1 MARRRRGR
9 PVDATVRS
17 MLAIH
22 APVTGVRDHAVV
34 LVAPRRDAWI
44 AWLVA
49 RDGALAGSPGDARLE
64 LVERA
69 RSGDPQAFE
78 TLIRARGER
87 LLGLARKIL
96 RDQDA
101 ADDALQQAVVAA
113 WRTLPRLR
121 DPGAFDTWLTRL
133 VVNACYGEA
142 NRTRRF
148 RAQVRQVPNEP
159 EAPERVDGFDDREA
173 LDQAFRA
180 LTPAHRAVVV
190 LHHYADLPLTEV
202 ARIVGVGP
210 ATART
215 RLHYALRALRAA
227 LEAQDRPVIEELS
240 R

>member
-1 MARRRRGR
+1 MAGFAA
-9 PVDATVRS
+9 PATV
-17 MLAIH
+17 
-22 APVTGVRDHAVV
+22 VRDHGVV
-34 LVAPRRDAWI
+34 VVALPRVEWI
-44 AWLVA
+44 AWLIA
-49 RDGALAGSPGDARLE
+49 RDGAIAGPTGDPRLE

-69 RSGDPQAFE
+69 GSGDPQAFE
-78 TLIRARGER
+78 TLIRARGDR

-101 ADDALQQAVVAA
+101 ADDALQQAIVAA

-148 RAQVRQVPNEP
+148 RAQVRQVVEEP
-159 EAPERVDGFDDREA
+159 VAADRVDAIDDREA

-227 LEAQDRPVIEELS
+227 LEAQERPVIEELS
-240 R
+240 S

>member
-1 MARRRRGR
+1 MVAIAVTLARDDAAMVLVRRR
-9 PVDATVRS
+9 PS
-17 MLAIH
+17 FLAW
-22 APVTGVRDHAVV
+22 V
-34 LVAPRRDAWI
+34 
-44 AWLVA
+44 VA
-49 RDGALAGSPGDARLE
+49 RDGELPVAAPDARVE
-64 LVERA
+64 LVRRA
-69 RSGDPQAFE
+69 QHGDPHAFE
-78 TLIRARGER
+78 TLLRARGDR
-87 LLGLARKIL
+87 LLAVARKIL
-96 RDQDA
+96 RDPDA

-121 DPGAFDTWLTRL
+121 DPGSFDTWLTRL

-148 RAQVRQVPNEP
+148 RAQVRNVLDEP
-159 EAPERVDGFDDREA
+159 EAADRIDAFDDREA
-173 LDQAFRA
+173 LDQAFRT

-202 ARIVGVGP
+202 AKIVGVGP

-215 RLHYALRALRAA
+215 RLHYALRSLRAA

>member
-1 MARRRRGR
+1 MS
-9 PVDATVRS
+9 VT
-17 MLAIH
+17 
-22 APVTGVRDHAVV
+22 VTGVRDHAVV
-34 LVAPRRDAWI
+34 LVAPSKVGWI
-44 AWLVA
+44 AWLIA
-49 RDGALAGSPGDARLE
+49 RDGGLASQPGDARVE
-64 LVERA
+64 QVERA
-69 RSGDPQAFE
+69 RAGDPQAFE
-78 TLIRARGER
+78 ALIRARGDR

-148 RAQVRQVPNEP
+148 RAQVRQVVDEP
-159 EAPERVDGFDDREA
+159 EAADRVDAFDDREA

-202 ARIVGVGP
+202 AKIVGVGP

-215 RLHYALRALRAA
+215 RLHYALRSLRAA

>member
-1 MARRRRGR
+1 MFA
-9 PVDATVRS
+9 
-17 MLAIH
+17 AI
-22 APVTGVRDHAVV
+22 AVTGVRDHAVV
-34 LVAPRRDAWI
+34 LVAPRPDAWI
-44 AWLVA
+44 AWLIA
-49 RDGALAGSPGDARLE
+49 RDGPVAGSPGDARVE

-69 RSGDPQAFE
+69 RAGDPQAFE
-78 TLIRARGER
+78 TLIRARGDR

-148 RAQVRQVPNEP
+148 RAQVRQVVDEP
-159 EAPERVDGFDDREA
+159 EAAERVDAFDDREA

-202 ARIVGVGP
+202 ARIVGVAP

-215 RLHYALRALRAA
+215 RLHYALRSLRAA
-227 LEAQDRPVIEELS
+227 LEAQERPVIEELS

>member
-1 MARRRRGR
+1 MLS
-9 PVDATVRS
+9 ATS
-17 MLAIH
+17 MRHHVAM
-22 APVTGVRDHAVV
+22 VGV
-34 LVAPRRDAWI
+34 LGRDAWV
-44 AWLVA
+44 AWLIA
-49 RDGALAGSPGDARLE
+49 HDGALASSPGDARVE

-78 TLIRARGER
+78 TLIRARGDR

-96 RDQDA
+96 RDPDA

-121 DPGAFDTWLTRL
+121 EPAAFDTWLTRL

-148 RAQVRQVPNEP
+148 RAQVRQVSHEP
-159 EAPERVDGFDDREA
+159 ESADRVDAFDEREA
-173 LDQAFRA
+173 LDQAFRS

-202 ARIVGVGP
+202 ARILDIEAG
-210 ATART
+210 TARS

-227 LEAQDRPVIEELS
+227 LDAQDRPILDEVP